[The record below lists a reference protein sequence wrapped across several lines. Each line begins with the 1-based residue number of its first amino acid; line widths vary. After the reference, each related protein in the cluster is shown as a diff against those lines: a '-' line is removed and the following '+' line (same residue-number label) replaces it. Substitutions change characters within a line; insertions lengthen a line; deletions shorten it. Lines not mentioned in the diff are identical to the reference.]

1 MSRRRSAP
9 PPLPGWGPISPPSYP
24 RRRGGGV
31 ARWWW
36 PAAVVV
42 GFLALVGWVLGH
54 DPGPSPRGLLALGLG
69 VVVLVV
75 LTVRHRYGPRVLAVT
90 LAEYAIVGVLLAALV
105 TLSTP
110 EGSTPRPARTSTARR
125 PPPVRVEATSPP
137 SNPLEW
143 IAQQWR
149 RAGEL
154 ADRQNHPAHSP
165 TAKE

>member
-54 DPGPSPRGLLALGLG
+54 DPGPPPGGCWPWAW
-69 VVVLVV
+69 
-75 LTVRHRYGPRVLAVT
+75 
-90 LAEYAIVGVLLAALV
+90 
-105 TLSTP
+105 
-110 EGSTPRPARTSTARR
+110 GSS
-125 PPPVRVEATSPP
+125 SW
-137 SNPLEW
+137 SC
-143 IAQQWR
+143 
-149 RAGEL
+149 
-154 ADRQNHPAHSP
+154 
-165 TAKE
+165 